1 MYSDILVALDASKTA
16 SHALDAALTIARDTH
31 AVLHPV
37 HVVEIPAYAFEIPD
51 FDPSL
56 MTGAARRAGERIL
69 EGARARMAQQ
79 GVSGSTRLVCTGSPS
94 DDVVTR
100 LLATARQLHADLIV
114 MGTQGRHGLSRLM
127 VGSIAEGVLHGAE
140 CPVLVIP
147 ARCDVYMPL
156 DAPHQA
162 ATVGR

>member
-1 MYSDILVALDASKTA
+1 M
-16 SHALDAALTIARDTH
+16 AR
-31 AVLHPV
+31 
-37 HVVEIPAYAFEIPD
+37 
-51 FDPSL
+51 
-56 MTGAARRAGERIL
+56 
-69 EGARARMAQQ
+69 Q
-79 GVSGSTRLVCTGSPS
+79 GVSGSTRLVCTVSPS

-100 LLATARQLHADLIV
+100 LLTMARQLHADLIV